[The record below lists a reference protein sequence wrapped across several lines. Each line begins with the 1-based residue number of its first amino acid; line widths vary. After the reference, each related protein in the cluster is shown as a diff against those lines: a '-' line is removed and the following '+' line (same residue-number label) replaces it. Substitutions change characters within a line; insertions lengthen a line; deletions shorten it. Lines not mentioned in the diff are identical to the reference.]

1 MERKPQDFT
10 ENGYYRPLRG
20 AAEAAG
26 FAWHEAGR
34 FHGLP
39 YVLLRSGRGAGA
51 DVPRVYVSAGIHGDE
66 PAGALAVLEGLRR
79 GAFDGRVAWDIFPA
93 LNPGGLARGTRENP
107 DGTDLNRDYRLLSA
121 PETRMHVE
129 WIECAKSPYDL
140 YISLHEDWEA
150 RGFYLY
156 EINTSGGPSMSA
168 AILGAVE
175 TILPLEP
182 GPIVDGHRLRGP
194 GWIYHPPEPD
204 EPEGWPEAIFHC
216 KKRPLNSYT
225 LETPSALPLEK
236 RVDAHLAAVRAA
248 TGVLCKESPPSGPCS
263 RRPSTF

>member
-1 MERKPQDFT
+1 MSRAQDFT
-10 ENGYYRPLRG
+10 EIGYYRPLRA

-26 FAWHEAGR
+26 FVWHEAGH
-34 FHGLP
+34 FHALP
-39 YVLLRSGRGAGA
+39 YVLLRSGHGSGAE
-51 DVPRVYVSAGIHGDE
+51 VPRVYLSAGIHGDE
-66 PAGALAVLEGLRR
+66 PAGSLAVLEGLRGGLFDR
-79 GAFDGRVAWDIFPA
+79 GVAWDIFPA

-107 DGTDLNRDYRLLSA
+107 GGIDLNRDYRLLTA
-121 PETRMHVE
+121 PETRLHAH
-129 WIECAKSPYDL
+129 WIECGESPYDL

-168 AILGAVE
+168 AILSAVE
-175 TILPLEP
+175 TFLPLEP
-182 GPIVDGHRLRGP
+182 GPVVDGHRLRAP

-225 LETPSALPLEK
+225 LETPSALPLRR

-248 TGVLCKESPPSGPCS
+248 IRVLLTESRKTGD
-263 RRPSTF
+263 

>member
-1 MERKPQDFT
+1 MTQDFS
-10 ENGYYRPLRG
+10 ESGYFRPLRA

-39 YVLLRSGRGAGA
+39 QVLLRRGHGESGEG
-51 DVPRVYVSAGIHGDE
+51 PRVYVSAGIHGDE
-66 PAGALAVLEGLRR
+66 PAGSLAVLEGLRR
-79 GAFDGRVAWDIFPA
+79 GGFAAGVAWDIFPA
-93 LNPGGLARGTRENP
+93 LNPGGLVRGTRENP
-107 DGTDLNRDYRLLSA
+107 GGIDLNRDYRALAA
-121 PETRMHVE
+121 PETRCHVR
-129 WIECAKSPYDL
+129 WIECEASPYDL

-150 RGFYLY
+150 QGFYLY

-168 AILGAVE
+168 AILAAVAQV
-175 TILPLEP
+175 LPLEH
-182 GPIVDGHRLRGP
+182 GPEVDGHRLRGP

-225 LETPSALPLEK
+225 LETPSALPLEE

-248 TGVLCKESPPSGPCS
+248 ITVLCGESPLQG
-263 RRPSTF
+263 